1 MPKGQQLAVAS
12 TELPRENIDLH
23 MDSEPPAVRR
33 RTLSTDGMLETPSPE
48 LEENQN
54 ELESEDGSGKDTLY
68 TIYRA

>member
-12 TELPRENIDLH
+12 MELPRENIDLH